1 MAEIT
6 SYPSGTLNL
15 DDYLIST
22 IQWSTDRTDAE
33 NVTRNFKVSE
43 VVNTILAA
51 LNIGTVTS
59 IATASSDFISVT
71 GGIITTTGTI
81 TADLSAIRLGVDE
94 FGNPISTSTQF
105 LSGDNIWK
113 QASTNPPS
121 QVAIL
126 YNGTQLTADVNSM
139 NYTGNVTA
147 VAANSNVTLNMPGST
162 GSSVDSVIAGTAI
175 SVNAPTGNVTITNT
189 GVTQARAGGNITL
202 SGGTGSVTVS
212 TTANAGTVS
221 SVSPGLGIA
230 TIANN
235 TSNPEIDLEFTGVNN
250 YISRSETPTTA
261 NPEDFIEFNQLSS
274 SNVKSVEIG
283 DIPPSILTA
292 VKKYIDDEDANKVK
306 NDTDTYTSTEKALN
320 MVSLTITEYNA
331 LVSGGTIDEN
341 TLYFIVGAG
350 TAFTVNPVVTNNIT
364 GDVGYSINT
373 TPSSVTGVSGTPY
386 TFTTTVTVQPGGSF
400 SGTNP
405 VVTSDVI
412 NNSSGNPYNKAITV
426 SGVYTAPAA
435 NSVRARLGTIALDQ
449 DSSGSIGTSNL
460 AANAAN
466 LTYGGNVVGD
476 VNPTSYSTSNPT
488 PYSFASTVSIT
499 DTNSYKFTVGPTII
513 DAAGNLTP
521 TTPNQ
526 DVDVTT
532 YMHGTVALKT
542 YTVDLAVT
550 NSIAVTGAGAGTPTY
565 NMDFISTGSQI
576 QSSSISQAGGT
587 ISNAIT
593 GLNQSGTFGFSLNNL
608 NWALPADYTWS
619 VSPTLTVDSSS
630 SPISGANGTAA
641 VTVNG
646 TILYTAPVG
655 VQYRKLD
662 ATAVIQAA
670 VTGNS
675 NGTINNAIQ
684 TTNGVSGT
692 FTYTVPT
699 ITANSGYYLTGG
711 VVTLAT
717 NPITFNSTTGQ
728 SGAGTSGDPLIENN
742 PTVTAGVIA
751 ANSITTE
758 LDTST
763 YSYAGAPAATYSA
776 DFANSTPNPLQTTTG
791 GTPLPPFNI
800 VNGSVTGVTEVATT
814 ISRSSGPAVG
824 DVDLRWYL
832 VSGGVQTEKQNATIT
847 AGSSV
852 TGSYNF
858 TGLVDGDKIEIQVQ
872 EADPADVVSTLDIT
886 TNIGGSNPTE
896 FTIVGDQIGD
906 TNTAKPGATGQQ
918 FNFTATPNTDYEF
931 TTGPDYTVGGGVITM
946 PYTYS
951 QPSTS
956 STITIDVAG
965 DINAIIY
972 TVALAYAN
980 GITGGTAG
988 VEYTLSPASGSTRT
1002 GAVGAAYSFPN
1013 ITATPATGYYFSTP
1027 FNATQTALSLPL
1039 NGTMPSGGGTASQT
1053 LTGVIAPA
1061 RATIESVCVAVP
1073 VTTAITYAT
1082 SFAPGG
1088 SGATRT
1094 LTTTGT
1100 QTLSNSAF
1108 EYGNGTVTVTVNRT
1122 APSSSAQ
1129 DGGSIQWS
1137 LNGVQQGTLQTIT
1150 IGATISYSRTITGV
1164 TAGDT
1169 ISVSIAEG

>member
-15 DDYLIST
+15 NDYLIST

-59 IATASSDFISVT
+59 IATASSEFISVT
-71 GGIITTTGTI
+71 GGTITTTGTI
-81 TADLSAIRLGVDE
+81 TADLSATGT
-94 FGNPISTSTQF
+94 PSTTTF
-105 LSGDNIWK
+105 LRGDGTWSLPGPA
-113 QASTNPPS
+113 AST
-121 QVAIL
+121 VAIL
-126 YNGTQLTADVNSM
+126 YNGTQLTADANSM

-476 VNPTSYSTSNPT
+476 VNPPSYSTSNPT
-488 PYSFASTVSIT
+488 PYSFTSTVSIT
-499 DTNSYKFTVGPTII
+499 DTNSYEFTVGPTII
-513 DAAGNLTP
+513 NAAGNLTP

-532 YMHGTVALKT
+532 YMHGTVALKQ
-542 YTVDLAVT
+542 YTATATLDTSGITLPSP
-550 NSIAVTGAGAGTPTY
+550 NPTY
-565 NMDFISTGSQI
+565 NWSI
-576 QSSSISQAGGT
+576 QSNTPGGQT
-587 ISNAIT
+587 GTIT
-593 GLNQSGTFGFSLNNL
+593 GLNQGSAFSWNEPTASVITPYTATPSQGQYYWSQASEPTFTDSGGSTITFPYGGTI
-608 NWALPADYTWS
+608 A
-619 VSPTLTVDSSS
+619 
-630 SPISGANGTAA
+630 GANGA
-641 VTVNG
+641 VTINIG
-646 TILYTAPVG
+646 
-655 VQYRKLD
+655 
-662 ATAVIQAA
+662 
-670 VTGNS
+670 
-675 NGTINNAIQ
+675 GTINYEPILGNVDLTLKYQDTLGADNPTGSIVFNAPA
-684 TTNGVSGT
+684 TNSNITLSPSDGTQITVAASGPYD
-692 FTYTVPT
+692 FGT
-699 ITANSGYYLTGG
+699 ITATLDAGYY
-711 VVTLAT
+711 
-717 NPITFNSTTGQ
+717 FS
-728 SGAGTSGDPLIENN
+728 
-742 PTVTAGVIA
+742 
-751 ANSITTE
+751 
-758 LDTST
+758 
-763 YSYAGAPAATYSA
+763 SA
-776 DFANSTPNPLQTTTG
+776 FTPNPLQPSGTAPLVNSDINSQLTGAVSVAQSPNPQVIQTTYSGAPIPTYTTTFTG
-791 GTPLPPFNI
+791 SAPVGTGSGNINTTGTQTSTGSTFNI
-800 VNGSVTGVTEVATT
+800 GDGQVEVLVTKGGSSTAIGPVTITWPDASQTTIAEGAAVGTQTKTVTIAQGVSASVTINESIPVNDVT
-814 ISRSSGPAVG
+814 
-824 DVDLRWYL
+824 
-832 VSGGVQTEKQNATIT
+832 
-847 AGSSV
+847 
-852 TGSYNF
+852 
-858 TGLVDGDKIEIQVQ
+858 
-872 EADPADVVSTLDIT
+872 STLVLNTSGIT
-886 TNIGGSNPTE
+886 GTE
-896 FTIVGDQIGD
+896 FTNSGD
-906 TNTAKPGATGQQ
+906 ASGATNVAAPGTTQS
-918 FNFTATPNTDYEF
+918 FSPNIVANTDYQF
-931 TTGPDYTVGGGVITM
+931 TSGPTYIGDYPTYTQPNVSGNVTIDATGVVEAIDYTVT
-946 PYTYS
+946 
-951 QPSTS
+951 
-956 STITIDVAG
+956 
-965 DINAIIY
+965 
-972 TVALAYAN
+972 LAYAN
-980 GITGGTAG
+980 SITGGTAG
-988 VEYTLSPASGSTRT
+988 VEYTLSPASGTTRT
-1002 GAVGAAYSFPN
+1002 GGVGSAYTFGT
-1013 ITATPATGYYFSTP
+1013 ITATPASGYYFSTP
-1027 FNATQTALSLPL
+1027 FNATQTAFSLPII
-1039 NGTMPSGGGTASQT
+1039 GTMPSGGGTASQT
-1053 LTGVIAPA
+1053 LTGVIALA
-1061 RATIESVCVAVP
+1061 RATIQSICAAVP

-1094 LTTTGT
+1094 LTTTNT
-1100 QTLSNSAF
+1100 QTLSNSAC
-1108 EYGNGTVTVTVNRT
+1108 EYRNGTVTVTVTRT

-1129 DGGSIQWS
+1129 DGGSIQWN
-1137 LNGVQQGTLQTIT
+1137 LNGVQQGALQTIT

-1169 ISVSIAEG
+1169 MV

>member
-306 NDTDTYTSTEKALN
+306 NDADTYTSTEKALN

-331 LVSGGTIDEN
+331 LVSGGTVDEN

-499 DTNSYKFTVGPTII
+499 DTNSYEFTVGPTII

>member
-71 GGIITTTGTI
+71 GGTITTTGTI

-306 NDTDTYTSTEKALN
+306 NDADTYTSTEKALN

-331 LVSGGTIDEN
+331 LVSGGTVDEN

-499 DTNSYKFTVGPTII
+499 DTNSYEFTVGPTII

>member
-15 DDYLIST
+15 DDYFIST

-306 NDTDTYTSTEKALN
+306 NDADTYTSTEKALN

-331 LVSGGTIDEN
+331 LVSGGTVDEN

-499 DTNSYKFTVGPTII
+499 DTNSYEFTVGPTII

-872 EADPADVVSTLDIT
+872 EADPADVVSTLGIT

-918 FNFTATPNTDYEF
+918 FNFNATPNTDYEF

>member
-15 DDYLIST
+15 NDYLIST

-59 IATASSDFISVT
+59 IATASSEFISVT
-71 GGIITTTGTI
+71 GGTITTTGTI
-81 TADLSAIRLGVDE
+81 TADLSATGT
-94 FGNPISTSTQF
+94 PSTTTF
-105 LSGDNIWK
+105 LRGDGTWSLPGPA
-113 QASTNPPS
+113 AST
-121 QVAIL
+121 VAIL
-126 YNGTQLTADVNSM
+126 YNGTQLTADANSM

-175 SVNAPTGNVTITNT
+175 SVNAPTGNVTVTNT

-202 SGGTGSVTVS
+202 RGGTGSVTVS

-250 YISRSETPTTA
+250 YISRSEVPTTA

-306 NDTDTYTSTEKALN
+306 NDADTYTSTEKALN

-331 LVSGGTIDEN
+331 LVSGGTVDEN

-350 TAFTVNPVVTNNIT
+350 TAFTVNPVVTTNIT
-364 GDVGYSINT
+364 GTGYSINT
-373 TPSSVTGVSGTPY
+373 TPSSVTGVAGTPY

-412 NNSSGNPYNKAITV
+412 NNSSGNPYNKAITI
-426 SGVYTAPAA
+426 SGAYTPPAA

-449 DSSGSIGTSNL
+449 DSNGAIGGSNL
-460 AANAAN
+460 AANSAN
-466 LTYGGNVVGD
+466 LTYGGDTVGHED
-476 VNPTSYSTSNPT
+476 PPSYSTADPT
-488 PYSFASTVSIT
+488 PYAFTSTVAIKPLLVNT
-499 DTNSYKFTVGPTII
+499 YEFTAGPTII
-513 DAAGNLTP
+513 NAAGNLTP

-526 DVDVTT
+526 DIDVTT
-532 YMHGTVALKT
+532 YMHGTVALIQ
-542 YTVDLAVT
+542 YTATATLDTSGITLPSP
-550 NSIAVTGAGAGTPTY
+550 NPTY
-565 NMDFISTGSQI
+565 NWSI
-576 QSSSISQAGGT
+576 QSNTPGGQT
-587 ISNAIT
+587 GTIT
-593 GLNQSGTFGFSLNNL
+593 GLNQGSAFSWNEPTASVITPYTATPAQGQYYWSQASEPTFTDSGGSTITFPYGGTIAGNN
-608 NWALPADYTWS
+608 
-619 VSPTLTVDSSS
+619 
-630 SPISGANGTAA
+630 GA
-641 VTVNG
+641 VTINIG
-646 TILYTAPVG
+646 
-655 VQYRKLD
+655 
-662 ATAVIQAA
+662 
-670 VTGNS
+670 
-675 NGTINNAIQ
+675 GTINYEPILGNVDLTLKYQDTLGADNPTGSIVFNSPATSSNITLSPSDGTQ
-684 TTNGVSGT
+684 IIVAASGPYD
-692 FTYTVPT
+692 FGT
-699 ITANSGYYLTGG
+699 ITATLDAGYYFSSAFTPNPLQPSGTAPLVNSDINSQLTGA
-711 VVTLAT
+711 V
-717 NPITFNSTTGQ
+717 S
-728 SGAGTSGDPLIENN
+728 E
-742 PTVTAGVIA
+742 
-751 ANSITTE
+751 NSITTE

-791 GTPLPPFNI
+791 GTPLPGFNI
-800 VNGSVTGVTEVATT
+800 VNGSVTGVTEVLTT
-814 ISRSSGPAVG
+814 ISRSTGPAVG

-858 TGLVDGDKIEIQVQ
+858 TGLVNGDKIEIQVQ

-896 FTIVGDQIGD
+896 FTIVGNQIGD
-906 TNTAKPGATGQQ
+906 TNTAKPGATGQS
-918 FNFTATPNTDYEF
+918 FNFYADPSADYEF
-931 TTGPDYTVGGGVITM
+931 TTGPTYTQVWYLPNSTVATQ
-946 PYTYS
+946 PYNYA
-951 QPSTS
+951 QPLTS
-956 STITIDVAG
+956 SNITIDITG

-972 TVALAYAN
+972 TVTLAYAN
-980 GITGGTAG
+980 SISGGTAG
-988 VEYTLSPASGSTRT
+988 VEYTLSPAGGSTRT

-1013 ITATPATGYYFSTP
+1013 ITATPASGYYFSTP
-1027 FNATQTALSLPL
+1027 FNATQTSGFTLPI

-1100 QTLSNSAF
+1100 QTLSNSTF
-1108 EYGNGTVTVTVNRT
+1108 EYGNGSVTVTVTRT

-1129 DGGSIQWS
+1129 DGGSIQWN
-1137 LNGVQQGTLQTIT
+1137 LNGAQQGSLQTIT